1 MVTQINYKKAVK
13 FIFYVSFLDLLLQG
27 HSLSFYQS
35 IQLLQSSGLV
45 SDLGSKADTRLRF
58 GWVIGLPDIK
68 YLAPLTRFRL
78 NDLTAIQNAQHSLGP
93 TCRLSPQNPNPS
105 IRTRR
110 ISTIKRLTPS
120 ATNFS
125 SHYKYYK

>member
-27 HSLSFYQS
+27 HSLSSYQS

-45 SDLGSKADTRLRF
+45 LDLGSKADTRLRF

-78 NDLTAIQNAQHSLGP
+78 NDLTAI
-93 TCRLSPQNPNPS
+93 
-105 IRTRR
+105 
-110 ISTIKRLTPS
+110 
-120 ATNFS
+120 
-125 SHYKYYK
+125 